1 MRTARARRARAAF
14 LVILLL
20 RAALSPSL
28 GAEEI
33 GWVAR
38 LVPRVRSQLPG
49 APLEDVEP
57 NDPIQRGLKVK
68 LEPRASLKVA
78 FYQKGMPPFEKTGS
92 WTGRIAGTATLRGN
106 GEVDFGDPER
116 PDDSTLKVYL
126 GRLWL
131 ALLPGADSPE
141 VETPHAVARPRG
153 TYFRVLVDPA
163 VGTVIAVDEGVVIVQ
178 AKIGGEPVQV
188 TAGRWVLVPPD
199 GRPTPPALLEPL
211 DLAAGGDVLD
221 GGILEDPPLLDLR
234 DVATEP
240 PRRD

>member
-1 MRTARARRARAAF
+1 MRRARARRAGAAF
-14 LVILLL
+14 LMILLL
-20 RAALSPSL
+20 KAALPPSL

-33 GWVAR
+33 GWVAWF
-38 LVPRVRSQLPG
+38 VSRVRSQLPG
-49 APLEDVEP
+49 APLEDLEQ
-57 NDPIQRGLKVK
+57 NDPVQRGLKVK
-68 LEPRASLKVA
+68 LEPRASLKVS
-78 FYQKGMPPFEKTGS
+78 FYKKGMPPFEKTGS

-116 PDDSTLKVYL
+116 PEESTIKVYL

-141 VETPHAVARPRG
+141 VETPHAVARSRG
-153 TYFRVLVDPA
+153 TYFRVLVDPSI
-163 VGTVIAVDEGVVIVQ
+163 GTFVAVDEGVVIVQ
-178 AKIGGEPVQV
+178 AKAGGEPVPV

-199 GRPTPPALLEPL
+199 GLPAPPSLLEPL

-221 GGILEDPPLLDLR
+221 PDLFEDPPLLDIR
-234 DVATEP
+234 DVSTEP